1 MHQENTRVIFDKHF
15 ETLERF
21 NAVGGDATLFEKEP
35 YVNRNMRE
43 QRFDSPKLN
52 SVNVDSGMTPAG
64 YMDTFNCLKDDYHK
78 RYLLERYNE
87 TTSKRTK

>member
-1 MHQENTRVIFDKHF
+1 MIFDKHF

-21 NAVGGDATLFEKEP
+21 NAVGGDGTLFEKEP
-35 YVNRNMRE
+35 YVNRNMRPINK
-43 QRFDSPKLN
+43 RCFGSPKLN

-64 YMDTFNCLKDDYHK
+64 YMDTFSCLKDDYHK